1 MKRILLISAVL
12 LGALSTSQAQLLNK
26 NNTKRIGQ
34 AVKKSCQDVKEAI
47 VQDTRPSGEHTLW
60 DIYIAPKVGLNLS
73 NLPGINGNII
83 LPLMWKCSTV
93 GRDPLVSTVI

>member
-47 VQDTRPSGEHTLW
+47 VQDTRPSG
-60 DIYIAPKVGLNLS
+60 
-73 NLPGINGNII
+73 
-83 LPLMWKCSTV
+83 
-93 GRDPLVSTVI
+93 